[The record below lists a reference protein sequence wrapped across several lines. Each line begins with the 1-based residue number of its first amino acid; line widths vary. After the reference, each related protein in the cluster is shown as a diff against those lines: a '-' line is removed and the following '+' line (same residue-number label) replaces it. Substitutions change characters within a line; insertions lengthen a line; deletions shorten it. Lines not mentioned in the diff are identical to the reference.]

1 MFDLKQLECFVAVGE
16 ELHFGRAAKRIFMT
30 QPPLSRQ
37 IQLLE
42 HELDIQLLVRNSRS
56 VKLTP
61 AGVVFLQEA
70 RRLLAIAKNAAQSA
84 QRIAHGDSGI
94 LNLGFTAGSSYS
106 FLPQMLKKA
115 NAGLGGIEIVLH
127 EMVTS
132 RQLDALQGHEI
143 DAGLL
148 RMNSELQDLEVV
160 PVLREPLLLAV
171 HRHHR
176 LATGRMPT
184 LKDLRDEPFITFSAR
199 DGKYFHDK
207 IDSSFQASGVRVNYV
222 QRISQVHSIL
232 ALVSAEQGI
241 AIVPESAR
249 AMHFDGT
256 VLRKLKAAALFAEL
270 FLAWRKDNPNPALP
284 GFLRLMQKQFALRTV
299 RLSDIEGS

>member
-42 HELDIQLLVRNSRS
+42 HELDIQLFVRNSRS
-56 VKLTP
+56 VRLTP
-61 AGVVFLQEA
+61 AGAVFLQEA
-70 RRLLAIAKNAAQSA
+70 RRLLEIAKNAAQTA
-84 QRIAHGDSGI
+84 QRVAHGESGI
-94 LNLGFTAGSSYS
+94 LKVGFTAGSGYS
-106 FLPQMLKKA
+106 ILPEMLKKA
-115 NAGLGGIEIVLH
+115 NASLKGIEIVLH
-127 EMVTS
+127 EMVTG

-143 DAGLL
+143 DVGLL
-148 RMNSELQDLEVV
+148 RMNSELQGLEVF

-184 LKDLRDEPFITFSAR
+184 LNDLSDEPFITFSAR

-207 IDSSFQASGVRVNYV
+207 IDGLFQSSGIRVNYV
-222 QRISQVHSIL
+222 QHISQVHSIL

-241 AIVPESAR
+241 AIVPQSAR

-256 VLRKLKAAALFAEL
+256 VLRKLKTKTLFAEL

-284 GFLRLMQKQFALRTV
+284 GFLRLMQRQFALRPSA
-299 RLSDIEGS
+299 LS

>member
-70 RRLLAIAKNAAQSA
+70 RKLLEIAKNAAQAA
-84 QRIAHGDSGI
+84 QRIAHGESGI
-94 LNLGFTAGSSYS
+94 LKLGFTAVSGYS
-106 FLPQMLKKA
+106 FLPEMLKKV
-115 NAGLGGIEIVLH
+115 NTGLKGIEIVLH

-143 DAGLL
+143 DVGLL

-171 HRHHR
+171 HRSHR

-184 LKDLRDEPFITFSAR
+184 LNDLRDEPFITFSAR

-207 IDSSFQASGVRVNYV
+207 IDSLLQSSGIRVNYV

-256 VLRKLKAAALFAEL
+256 VLRKLKAKALFAEL

-284 GFLRLMQKQFALRTV
+284 G
-299 RLSDIEGS
+299 